1 MVPEVCSKPQ
11 IFMRVNLAAP
21 EGKRPRHAP
30 PGKKGTG
37 KRKREDDLQEEM
49 PGLRQ
54 KRKWSN
60 GGVSDLLL

>member
-1 MVPEVCSKPQ
+1 
-11 IFMRVNLAAP
+11 MRVNLAAP